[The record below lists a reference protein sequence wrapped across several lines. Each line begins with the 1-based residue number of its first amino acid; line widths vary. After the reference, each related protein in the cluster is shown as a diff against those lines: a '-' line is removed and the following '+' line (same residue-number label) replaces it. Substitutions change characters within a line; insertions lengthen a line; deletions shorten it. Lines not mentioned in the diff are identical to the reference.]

1 MSAAGRRSRAPR
13 LPAWALAGL
22 VVAVVGATLAVLAA
36 VGGDTLPERSGP
48 PVEELAVERTVLRPG
63 EIELTLRNTG
73 PDPVSI
79 AQVSVNDAFVDFDR
93 SAASIGRLGTAT
105 VTLDYPWQEGSPYAI
120 GLMTSTGLVVDATV
134 DAAVETP
141 AADGGFFGLMA
152 LLGLY
157 VGVLPVTLGMLFLP
171 LLRRAGRRWTQALT
185 AFTVGLLAFLALDGT
200 LEGLEAGGASGGAFG
215 GGELLFLGAGL
226 AFLALTALDAWLRRR
241 GAAGGSAAGAADAGG
256 AGATGGGARLALLIA
271 IGIGLHNF
279 GEGLAIGS
287 AYALGALALG
297 AFLVVGFAIH
307 NTTEGLAI
315 VTPLATGARRP
326 SVWLLLGLGLVAGGP
341 AIAGALVGATVT
353 NPELSTFLLGLGVGA
368 IVQVVVQLA
377 PAMRDGDGRLLHPR
391 AAAGVAA
398 GAVALYGTSLLV
410 AV

>member
-1 MSAAGRRSRAPR
+1 V
-13 LPAWALAGL
+13 PAWALAAL
-22 VVAVVGATLAVLAA
+22 VVLVVGAALALLALA
-36 VGGDTLPERSGP
+36 GGDTLPERSGP

-79 AQVSVNDAFVDFDR
+79 AQVSVNDAFVDFER
-93 SAASIGRLGTAT
+93 SSASVGRLGTAT

-171 LLRRAGRRWTQALT
+171 VLRRASRRWTQALI

-226 AFLALTALDAWLRRR
+226 AFLALTGLDAWLRRR
-241 GAAGGSAAGAADAGG
+241 GAAG
-256 AGATGGGARLALLIA
+256 TGPRLALLIA

-297 AFLVVGFAIH
+297 TFLVVGFAIH

-315 VTPLATGARRP
+315 VTPLAAGERRP
-326 SVWLLLGLGLVAGGP
+326 SVWLLLGLGVVAGGP

-391 AAAGVAA
+391 AAAGAAA